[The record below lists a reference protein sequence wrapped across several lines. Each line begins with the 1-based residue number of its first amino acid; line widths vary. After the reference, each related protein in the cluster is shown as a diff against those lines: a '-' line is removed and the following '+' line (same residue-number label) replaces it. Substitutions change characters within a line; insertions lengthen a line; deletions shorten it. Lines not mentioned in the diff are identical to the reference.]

1 MRGIPGK
8 KLLVGLLGIF
18 LAAVIP
24 AVILPTLVC
33 RNDGIEL
40 PDLGAV
46 PAFAL
51 TDERGLAFTEEG
63 LRGHPTIVNFVF
75 TRCDTICPVISMK
88 MEKLQERLS
97 DRRAEDIKLVSITVD
112 PKHDTPTRLAAYGEQ
127 FHARNDKW
135 RFLTGDPEKVRALV
149 EGPFMNSMMSEGL
162 TPTGAPAI
170 SHNGYFVLVDANLM
184 IRGVYDSNDIKKL
197 DQLMHHARFLAR
209 TSRGYK
215 FGGG

>member
-1 MRGIPGK
+1 MPGIAGK
-8 KLLVGLLGIF
+8 KLLLGLLGIF

-33 RNDGIEL
+33 KNDNLEL
-40 PDLGAV
+40 PDLGTV
-46 PAFAL
+46 PAFSL
-51 TDERGLAFTEEG
+51 IDERGLVFTEEG

-75 TRCDTICPVISMK
+75 TRCDTICPVISLK

-97 DRRAEDIKLVSITVD
+97 DRRAEDIKLVSISVD
-112 PKHDTPTRLAAYGEQ
+112 PKHDTPTKLAAYAEQ

-135 RFLTGDPEKVRALV
+135 RFLTGEPEKVRSLV

-162 TPTGAPAI
+162 TPSGAPAI
-170 SHNGYFVLVDANLM
+170 SHNGYFVLVDADLV
-184 IRGVYDSNDIKKL
+184 IRGVYDSSDIKKL